1 MSIFKYILPS
11 GATFTVQGPAG
22 ATQAQS
28 DAIFY
33 SQVAA
38 GTFAGYTA
46 GQTLASATTTLT
58 NFGLTRLQRGTAG
71 VDTLPVLSIVSNLPT
86 VASVPSFASI
96 PLVNPVNQADVALA
110 NIPLGVANVG
120 PLTPPQVQSLQAQVV
135 NLVNQDC
142 AVISQELG
150 IGKFGLNC
158 QQLEQTGYVKPGTT
172 QQFLNAN
179 YATYLPNA
187 DNFVALMNSPGIWTG
202 QDGVQ
207 SLDDL
212 LTNCD
217 LQSQIYTQLMQN
229 SYDTLIAAGVV
240 QPPVVA
246 AGQPVTATVYSQT
259 ASNGGILSILDNT
272 ALLTGALAITPGAIN
287 LVGTLLSNT
296 ISSGNAL
303 SNIGSLISGAVTNIG
318 NTFSNLTSGISL
330 PSLSSL
336 LDSSL
341 TKTITGDLSALTL
354 NATQFGTPLT
364 SLWASSGGLN
374 SITGQLPSLNSLTS
388 QIPSLNSLTSQIPGL
403 NSLTSQIPSLNSLTS
418 QIPGLSSLTSQLPNL
433 DSLTSQIPSLSSLTS
448 QLPSLDSLT
457 SQLPSLDSLTSQLP
471 SLSSITDGLPSL
483 SSLTD
488 GLPSLDSLT
497 SSLPDIS
504 SLTDSLGSLGDLM
517 GGFGA
522 VASFASAFGG
532 GGSGESAGS
541 LVSNT
546 QPAPAYNGTIN
557 RSTVDVAVNKIIGS
571 AKIPTPSFGLDSVSS
586 ANSSVDIDYAKNIL
600 SGTTSATLDQQLQN
614 VASASGPMA
623 PLTADQLAIQEL
635 YSRPLPVSSVA
646 QTPQEAAQVIA
657 QAGQPQ
663 A

>member
-1 MSIFKYILPS
+1 MSIFKYTLPS
-11 GATFTVQGPAG
+11 GATFTVQGPAD
-22 ATQAQS
+22 ATQAQA

-86 VASVPSFASI
+86 VTSVPSFASI

-110 NIPLGVANVG
+110 DIPLGVANVG

-142 AVISQELG
+142 AVISQEYG

-172 QQFLNAN
+172 QQFLNTN

-187 DNFVALMNSPGIWTG
+187 DNFVELMNSPGIWTG
-202 QDGVQ
+202 KDGVQ

-212 LTNCD
+212 LSNCD

-229 SYDTLIAAGVV
+229 SYDTLVAAGVI

-246 AGQPVTATVYSQT
+246 AAQPVTATIYSQT
-259 ASNGGILSILDNT
+259 ASDGGILSILDNT

-287 LVGTLLSNT
+287 LVGTLLSNSF
-296 ISSGNAL
+296 SSGNAL

-318 NTFSNLTSGISL
+318 NTLSNLTSGISL

-341 TKTITGDLSALTL
+341 TKTITGDISALTL

-374 SITGQLPSLNSLTS
+374 SITGQVPSLNSLTS
-388 QIPSLNSLTSQIPGL
+388 QV
-403 NSLTSQIPSLNSLTS
+403 
-418 QIPGLSSLTSQLPNL
+418 PN
-433 DSLTSQIPSLSSLTS
+433 
-448 QLPSLDSLT
+448 LDSLT
-457 SQLPSLDSLTSQLP
+457 SQLPSIDSLTSQLP
-471 SLSSITDGLPSL
+471 SLSSLTDGLPSL

-488 GLPSLDSLT
+488 GLPSISSLT
-497 SSLPDIS
+497 SSLPDLS

-546 QPAPAYNGTIN
+546 QPAPAYNGTVN
-557 RSTVDVAVNKIIGS
+557 RSTVDVAVNNILGS
-571 AKIPTPSFGLDSVSS
+571 AKIPTPSFGLDSVKLPNS
-586 ANSSVDIDYAKNIL
+586 AVDIAYAQNIL
-600 SGTTSATLDQQLQN
+600 SNNSANQIFGST
-614 VASASGPMA
+614 V
-623 PLTADQLAIQEL
+623 TI
-635 YSRPLPVSSVA
+635 
-646 QTPQEAAQVIA
+646 
-657 QAGQPQ
+657 
-663 A
+663 